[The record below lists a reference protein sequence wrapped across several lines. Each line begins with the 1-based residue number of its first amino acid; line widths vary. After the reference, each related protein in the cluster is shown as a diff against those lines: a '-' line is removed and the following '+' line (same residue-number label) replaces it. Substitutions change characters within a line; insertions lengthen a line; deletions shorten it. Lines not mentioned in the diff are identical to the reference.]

1 MVADICGVI
10 VSAVLLFGDTR
21 HVGGKP
27 YNYLDG
33 AQWSSWNPRTPEA
46 LVQFDQYADRIR
58 SFCPRS
64 DPVCAASGPGPFR
77 DEDHLNYFDLYTD
90 EAAGWV
96 RWRLTQS

>member
-1 MVADICGVI
+1 MVADICGVT